1 MQNIRRRSAAV
12 SLVLLILAVGLLP
25 SGRAQAAPNFPAQ
38 TGSGSIGL
46 EGTISTAAPK
56 QGATITTP
64 SNGTSF
70 SALPITVTGL
80 CPTGLLVKIFSNNV
94 FVGSVNCGN
103 GSYSIQIDLFGG
115 QNQLV
120 ARVYDA
126 LDQAGPDSNSPTV
139 TYNDPQFTGVV
150 NQLFLT
156 SLFAQRG
163 APPGAELTWP
173 IILTG
178 GSAPYAISVDWGDG
192 SPPDLVSQSF
202 AGTFTIKHTYK
213 SAGVFKVI
221 VKVTDA
227 KGNTALLQL
236 TAVATG
242 AVSKTDKADATGGG
256 SITKVIIIWWP
267 VLLMLPL
274 IVAAYWLGR
283 RSELYTLRKSLEK
296 SRKEEI

>member
-1 MQNIRRRSAAV
+1 LLL
-12 SLVLLILAVGLLP
+12 LVVGVLS
-25 SGRAQAAPNFPAQ
+25 SGQAQAAPNFPAQ

-56 QGATITTP
+56 QAATISTP
-64 SNGTSF
+64 SNGATF
-70 SALPITVTGL
+70 STLPVTVTGL

-94 FVGSVNCGN
+94 FVGSVNCDK

-126 LDQAGPDSNSPTV
+126 LDQAGPDSNTVTV

-156 SLFAQRG
+156 SLFAERG
-163 APPGAELTWP
+163 APPGSELSWP
-173 IILTG
+173 IILSG

-192 SPPDLVSQSF
+192 SPPDLISQSF

-213 SAGVFKVI
+213 SAGIFKVI
-221 VKVTDA
+221 VKATDA

-242 AVSKTDKADATGGG
+242 AISKTDKADATGG

-274 IVAAYWLGR
+274 IVASYWLGR
-283 RSELYTLRKSLEK
+283 RSELYTLRKTLEK
-296 SRKEEI
+296 NRREDKQA